1 MWSSEGECAHEDLP
15 GKLSL
20 PSPSWE
26 EFDANMLAKIFHV
39 DGLRLG
45 QLNFSVFFSYLFLSG
60 HFRCFSLSLSL
71 PPPHFFF
78 SFLSS
83 SPLPLLLFLQP
94 LLLQKKKN
102 EKEIKLLVYNLIC
115 SFPFYFKSHS
125 LPPSSVSFSMAFLLP
140 RTFLSFL
147 SLPS

>member
-1 MWSSEGECAHEDLP
+1 MWSSEGECAHADLP

-60 HFRCFSLSLSL
+60 HVLVN
-71 PPPHFFF
+71 
-78 SFLSS
+78 
-83 SPLPLLLFLQP
+83 LF
-94 LLLQKKKN
+94 
-102 EKEIKLLVYNLIC
+102 
-115 SFPFYFKSHS
+115 
-125 LPPSSVSFSMAFLLP
+125 
-140 RTFLSFL
+140 
-147 SLPS
+147 